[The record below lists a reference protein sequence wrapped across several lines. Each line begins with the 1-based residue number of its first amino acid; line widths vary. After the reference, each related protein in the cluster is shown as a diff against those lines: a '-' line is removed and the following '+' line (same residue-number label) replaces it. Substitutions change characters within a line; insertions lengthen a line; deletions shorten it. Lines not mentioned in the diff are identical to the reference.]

1 MTTETAVTGL
11 EMEAQV
17 KLTHDRAAYMTVS
30 ELADLLGVHR
40 NTVHYWIREGEV
52 KAQRIGMARRSP
64 LLIPRAEVDRIRA
77 YLTGKSENEVELY

>member
-1 MTTETAVTGL
+1 MTTEMAVTGL

-64 LLIPRAEVDRIRA
+64 LLKHGVRDMLRQRVYRLA
-77 YLTGKSENEVELY
+77 LGC